1 MESIEKISPPSSTYI
16 VGVVSDSHIPDR
28 VGQLHPS
35 LLNELKRENVQLI
48 LHAGDISIGSVL
60 KKLETIAPVRAVTG
74 NRDLLL
80 SKALPMT
87 SQFEIFGSLVTLTHG
102 HLGAQIYWMDKFT
115 YISCGYQFE
124 RYQKRLECFFS
135 DSRVIV
141 FGHTHH
147 IENRWIGER
156 LYFNPGSI
164 SRGDSQILEPYFGV
178 LKFHEDGKIDATLKP
193 LTGAVIRDKKW
204 ELIR

>member
-1 MESIEKISPPSSTYI
+1 MESIEKISPYSSTYI

-35 LLNELKRENVQLI
+35 LLNELKKENVQLI

-60 KKLETIAPVRAVTG
+60 KELETVAPVRAVTG

-80 SKALPMT
+80 SRTLPMT
-87 SQFEIFGSLVTLTHG
+87 RQFEIFGSQVTLTHG
-102 HLGAQIYWMDKFT
+102 HLGAQIYWTDKLT
-115 YISCGYQFE
+115 YISRGYQFE
-124 RYQKRLECFFS
+124 RYQKRLEKFFPN
-135 DSRVIV
+135 SRVIV

-147 IENRWIGER
+147 IENRWIGDK

-164 SRGDSQILEPYFGV
+164 SRGDLQILMPHFGV
-178 LKFHEDGKIDATLKP
+178 LKFYEDGKIEAILKL